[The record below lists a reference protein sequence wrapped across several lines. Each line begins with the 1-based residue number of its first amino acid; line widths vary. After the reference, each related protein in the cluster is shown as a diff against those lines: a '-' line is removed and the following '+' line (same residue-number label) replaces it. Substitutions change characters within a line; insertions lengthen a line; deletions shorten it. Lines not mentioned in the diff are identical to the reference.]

1 MKRSLRYIP
10 LLLLILFVA
19 QGCTKSVII
28 ADVPV
33 AGTWTLNESYQST
46 GNGWRAVSTGLE
58 GGVFNFY
65 NSGSAE
71 YDDGYNLMSGN
82 WNIRRVL
89 SGFYDEYG
97 TYYNELHDS
106 FEVHVYD
113 SYTHGS
119 VDLYFDDVRFTG
131 NKIIATNYN
140 GGIISKYIFRRY

>member
-82 WNIRRVL
+82 WNIRRVS